1 MTYDRKDQRK
11 GIRRT
16 AIILIA
22 VALAFYLG
30 FILINVLN
38 PQMMKTEVLFG
49 TNLAIVYG
57 FGLIIVAVIM
67 GLIYNRCCTKKE
79 DELNKEEDA

>member
-1 MTYDRKDQRK
+1 VTDDRRDQRK

-30 FILINVLN
+30 FILIGVLR
-38 PQMMKTEVLFG
+38 
-49 TNLAIVYG
+49 A
-57 FGLIIVAVIM
+57 
-67 GLIYNRCCTKKE
+67 
-79 DELNKEEDA
+79 